1 MAFAFPTRTQL
12 GWLAEHPTSTAALA
26 AYRGRS
32 PDPLMPVLQG
42 EGEDA
47 RFVVP
52 GIAESE
58 PLRELRERPPMH

>member
-1 MAFAFPTRTQL
+1 
-12 GWLAEHPTSTAALA
+12 
-26 AYRGRS
+26 
-32 PDPLMPVLQG
+32 MPVLQG

-58 PLRELRERPPMH
+58 PVRELRERLS